1 MPDWSKIAGYY
12 DTNPPPFDVT
22 LAEMRMRDLENK
34 RKQDNIDA
42 QNAYMAKQKA
52 ESEFLAKAR
61 SSQAGQAILGQ
72 YLSPGTRYAEG
83 FSGSKSPWDSNT
95 TANVFMAMQKESAL
109 LGKMKAQESTYDKAF
124 AEAQKAQ
131 EMAKTKTG
139 VIEAGS
145 AAQKVIGGGTGAGQ
159 EKAGAFKGIY
169 GTGSLLPASWMQSK
183 LDPTKVA
190 QKISGLEDR
199 SGTEQLRVGGGDTSF
214 VNLTYDRSKFEAPTL
229 QKTGLGRY
237 ATIK

>member
-1 MPDWSKIAGYY
+1 M
-12 DTNPPPFDVT
+12 VT
-22 LAEMRMRDLENK
+22 ITGGGRRLPGDYTGNMDDFAAAENLARG
-34 RKQDNIDA
+34 
-42 QNAYMAKQKA
+42 
-52 ESEFLAKAR
+52 
-61 SSQAGQAILGQ
+61 SQAGEAIFSQ
-72 YLSPGTRYAEG
+72 YLSPGTYYTKG
-83 FSGSKSPWDSNT
+83 YSGPMKKYWGSHAVYGINK
-95 TANVFMAMQKESAL
+95 AVEQESAL

-199 SGTEQLRVGGGDTSF
+199 SGTEQLRVGGGDTSS
-214 VNLTYDRSKFEAPTL
+214 VNLTYGRSKFEAPTL

>member
-1 MPDWSKIAGYY
+1 MQDFPGASKGYMNVGGRREY
-12 DTNPPPFDVT
+12 VGYATAP
-22 LAEMRMRDLENK
+22 K
-34 RKQDNIDA
+34 RKSVDPMLSYNE
-42 QNAYMAKQKA
+42 A
-52 ESEFLAKAR
+52 ENLAR
-61 SSQAGQAILGQ
+61 GSQAASALFGQFNAPRTAYVQG
-72 YLSPGTRYAEG
+72 Y
-83 FSGSKSPWDSNT
+83 SGPMKKAWDPSAAYGIT
-95 TANVFMAMQKESAL
+95 QAVEQESAL
-109 LGKMKAQESTYDKAF
+109 LGKMKAQESSYDKAF

-145 AAQKVIGGGTGAGQ
+145 AAQKVIAGGTGAGQ

-169 GTGSLLPASWMQSK
+169 GAGSLLPASWMQSE

-190 QKISGLEDR
+190 QKVSGLEDR
-199 SGTEQLRVGGGDTSF
+199 SGTEQLRVGGGDTSYKT
-214 VNLTYDRSKFEAPTL
+214 LTYGRSKFEAPTL

>member
-1 MPDWSKIAGYY
+1 MQDFPGASKGYMNVGGRREWVGY
-12 DTNPPPFDVT
+12 APSNEGLRAAMRQQELKTSYQS
-22 LAEMRMRDLENK
+22 AED
-34 RKQDNIDA
+34 
-42 QNAYMAKQKA
+42 
-52 ESEFLAKAR
+52 LAKTSKAAK
-61 SSQAGQAILGQ
+61 SLFGMQ
-72 YLSPGTRYAEG
+72 YLRPGERPVQRTQGYT
-83 FSGSKSPWDSNT
+83 GSMPTQTPWESSVLDR
-95 TANVFMAMQKESAL
+95 MQQAVKQESAL
-109 LGKMKAQESTYDKAF
+109 LGKMKAQESSYDKAF

-145 AAQKVIGGGTGAGQ
+145 AAQQVIAGGTGAGQ

-169 GTGSLLPASWMQSK
+169 GAGSLLPASWMQSQ

-190 QKISGLEDR
+190 QKVSGLEDR
-199 SGTEQLRVGGGDTSF
+199 NAAEKLRVGGGDTRSKT
-214 VNLTYDRSKFEAPTL
+214 LTYERSEFKAPTL

>member
-1 MPDWSKIAGYY
+1 MQDFPGALNGYKL
-12 DTNPPPFDVT
+12 NPRGGGRGEYVGYATAPRRIPVDPMLSYNEFQD
-22 LAEMRMRDLENK
+22 LARGG
-34 RKQDNIDA
+34 
-42 QNAYMAKQKA
+42 
-52 ESEFLAKAR
+52 
-61 SSQAGQAILGQ
+61 SQAASALFGQFNA
-72 YLSPGTRYAEG
+72 PGTAYVQG
-83 FSGSKSPWDSNT
+83 YSGPMKKAWDPSAAYGIT
-95 TANVFMAMQKESAL
+95 KAVEQESAL

-139 VIEAGS
+139 VIAAGS

-169 GTGSLLPASWMQSK
+169 GAGSLLPASWMQSK

-190 QKISGLEDR
+190 QKVSGLENR
-199 SGTEQLRVGGGDTSF
+199 SGTEELRVGGGDTRSQT
-214 VNLTYDRSKFEAPTL
+214 LTYGRSEFKAPTL